1 MNVLVVGNRG
11 NMGARYAHICRWLGH
26 KVIGVDIKDAIP
38 SPTEVDCAIIA
49 TPTDMHVEPVVWC
62 ISKGIPFLCEK
73 PVSKEPSVVERLAGL
88 VRAAGGHGYMVCNWM
103 FAIAEHTILRPKS
116 NTIFYDNWN
125 TGKDGL
131 WYDCIQLAYLAKN
144 RESLTLKTDNP
155 VFDVTI
161 NDHIVTLDDI
171 AHSYVRML
179 RDYLSNP
186 RECGLWTMDDA
197 AEASAI
203 VERWKE

>member
-1 MNVLVVGNRG
+1 MNVMVVGHKG

-26 KVIGVDIKDAIP
+26 KVIGVDIADAIP
-38 SPTEVDCAIIA
+38 PPISVDCAIIA

-88 VRAAGGHGYMVCNWM
+88 VRSAGGYGYMVCNW
-103 FAIAEHTILRPKS
+103 AYAVDGITLLRPKS
-116 NTIFYDNWN
+116 HVISYDNWY

-131 WYDCIQLAYLAKN
+131 WHDCIQLAYLAKN
-144 RESLTLKTDNP
+144 RGALTLKTDHP
-155 VFDVTI
+155 VLTAFIDG
-161 NDHIVTLDDI
+161 DPVTLDDI
-171 AHSYVRML
+171 AHSYVLML
-179 RDYLSNP
+179 RDYLNNP